1 MYGKVRNRNLFIF
14 KIFAG
19 FFNITTQVYSTVGGG
34 SVKEGKGADPESSTL
49 FENSVVGK
57 GGAPS

>member
-19 FFNITTQVYSTVGGG
+19 FLNITTQVYSTVGGD
-34 SVKEGKGADPESSTL
+34 VKEGKGADPESSTL